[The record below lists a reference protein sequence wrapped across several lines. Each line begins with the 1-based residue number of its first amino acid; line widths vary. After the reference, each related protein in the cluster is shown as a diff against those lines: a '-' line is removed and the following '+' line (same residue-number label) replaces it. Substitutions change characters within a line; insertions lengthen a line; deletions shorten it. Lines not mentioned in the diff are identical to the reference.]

1 MTQMQEKTGSTSIE
15 RGNGPAIGR
24 GIERIVKELVQGLR
38 VVATGAL
45 LAVSAAPALAQ
56 DEVQINFRDADI
68 RSVIESVAEITGVSF
83 VLDPRVKGK
92 VTIIA
97 PQPIDSS
104 LLYEAVLS
112 ALHVQGYQAVADG
125 AVTRIIPFSQA
136 FNFAGGGAGGNEMRT
151 EVLSIKH
158 VQAATLVSVLKPML
172 SNGARLMAYAP
183 SNYLV
188 VSDITSNI
196 RQLKR
201 FIGKLDDPDS
211 SAVEVIDLSHISAA
225 EAVHIAGQ
233 LKQLQKQELSLVEDG
248 LNNRIIVSGPGI
260 ARSAFKVM
268 LQSLDVPST
277 KQGSVEVIYLDY
289 LRAAEIKTVIDGM
302 LQSDTFL
309 RLAGQSGGDGKSS
322 TTYKIEI
329 DELNNALILAAP
341 REVIREVNKVI
352 AKLDL
357 PRPQVLIEAVIAE
370 LSEDQAKELS
380 AQLVYSSK
388 NRGAYLTNFD
398 SVLSGLL
405 GAALG
410 GGNEAS
416 AATIAG
422 SIPNKVLG
430 IVGDFDSVTGKG
442 MGLLVQALKSDGATK
457 ILSTPSVV
465 TLDNEEA
472 TLSVGEEVP
481 FQTGSY
487 TNNNSGSS
495 NSNPFTTINREEVG
509 VILKVKPQISK
520 GDAVRLE
527 IEQESSKVKDG
538 GTVGLQTTSKTS
550 MKTNVMVQDGEL
562 LVLGGLIEDTG
573 KGSST
578 KVPLLGDIPLL
589 GRLFRST
596 AKDSK
601 QRVTMMFIRPTI
613 LRSQSD
619 ARAATKGRFDH
630 LITRDLRGD
639 NPGYLAPKLAPF
651 EPKVTA
657 TAEPV
662 EPDASASAIEGAD
675 GGDEVLDYIQ
685 QDSSTD
691 D

>member
-1 MTQMQEKTGSTSIE
+1 MTQMREKIGSN
-15 RGNGPAIGR
+15 R
-24 GIERIVKELVQGLR
+24 IERILKGLVQGLR
-38 VVATGAL
+38 VVVTGAL

-136 FNFAGGGAGGNEMRT
+136 FNFAGGAAGGNEMRT

-201 FIGKLDDPDS
+201 FIAQLDDPDS
-211 SAVEVIDLSHISAA
+211 SAVEVIDLRHISAA

-260 ARSAFKVM
+260 ARSAFKTM

-309 RLAGQSGGDGKSS
+309 RLAGQSGGEGKST

-410 GGNEAS
+410 GGDEAS
-416 AATIAG
+416 VSTIAG
-422 SIPNKVLG
+422 AIPQKVVG

-442 MGLLVQALKSDGATK
+442 MGLLVQALKTDGATK

-487 TNNNSGSS
+487 TNNSSGSS

-538 GTVGLQTTSKTS
+538 GTPGLQTTTKTT

-619 ARAATKGRFDH
+619 ARAVTKGRFDH
-630 LITRDLRGD
+630 LITRDLTGE

-651 EPKVTA
+651 EPKVKA
-657 TAEPV
+657 TAERAESDANAPV
-662 EPDASASAIEGAD
+662 SESAD
-675 GGDEVLDYIQ
+675 GGDQVLDYIQ

>member
-1 MTQMQEKTGSTSIE
+1 MTQMLQKTGSASIE
-15 RGNGPAIGR
+15 R

-45 LAVSAAPALAQ
+45 LAVSATPALAQ

-136 FNFAGGGAGGNEMRT
+136 FNFAGGAAGGNEMRT

-309 RLAGQSGGDGKSS
+309 RLAGQSGGDGKNT

-410 GGNEAS
+410 GGDEAS
-416 AATIAG
+416 VSTIAG
-422 SIPNKVLG
+422 AIPQKVVG

-465 TLDNEEA
+465 TMDNEEA
-472 TLSVGEEVP
+472 SLSVGEEVP

-538 GTVGLQTTSKTS
+538 GTVGLQTTTKTT

-619 ARAATKGRFDH
+619 ARAVTKGRFDH

-651 EPKVTA
+651 EPQVNA
-657 TAEPV
+657 TAELV

-675 GGDEVLDYIQ
+675 GGDEVLDYLK